1 MVLWEPGMDH
11 EYADGV
17 LWLRAE
23 VPERLEVAVS
33 VSADANFVAVEMKLS
48 NLGSKP
54 ADILPERLSLTLNQP
69 QTASM
74 AYRARPR
81 PQARYP
87 RHDP

>member
-33 VSADANFVAVEMKLS
+33 VSADANFVAV
-48 NLGSKP
+48 
-54 ADILPERLSLTLNQP
+54 
-69 QTASM
+69 
-74 AYRARPR
+74 
-81 PQARYP
+81 
-87 RHDP
+87 